1 MQDHIDALATELSKS
16 LKKELQEN
24 GALCQAQFADLCNQL
39 TDKKAEITAR
49 TEMYQKVCLSS
60 QISALLCLDSYVNKE
75 IYTSRCACLC
85 CVIADIPAVPI
96 KSTLSFVFLL

>member
-39 TDKKAEITAR
+39 ADKKAEITAR

-60 QISALLCLDSYVNKE
+60 QISALLCLDSYSTRR
-75 IYTSRCACLC
+75 YTPPGAHVFAVSLQTCLLY
-85 CVIADIPAVPI
+85 P
-96 KSTLSFVFLL
+96 